1 MGPTSCCG
9 RHSTSAALQ
18 LLVCARSPLV
28 RMGARHF
35 VLLKLF
41 LRARRS
47 IISHLIQCI
56 SSNSTCHVSQFISFN
71 SCQTSQAIHLTHLAV
86 SSHTQRFLSSSHNSS
101 SAASHTHISQLISH
115 TTHISQLISHL
126 THMSYHSHSS
136 SHTQLISHNSL
147 DSENLSFIQLNSS
160 WQATYLHRNPLSQ
173 HCSPHPG
180 VDSCGSSAACAWS
193 VRHFI
198 SLTGNL
204 NRDWAT
210 LSSFCCVEGRRVV
223 ALFRQ

>member
-1 MGPTSCCG
+1 
-9 RHSTSAALQ
+9 
-18 LLVCARSPLV
+18 
-28 RMGARHF
+28 MGARHF

-47 IISHLIQCI
+47 IAHLIQCI

-126 THMSYHSHSS
+126 THMSSHSHSS

-173 HCSPHPG
+173 HCSPHP
-180 VDSCGSSAACAWS
+180 SEKQQKARAANTHSRVNTPLLALP
-193 VRHFI
+193 HIQLQPTLLF
-198 SLTGNL
+198 T
-204 NRDWAT
+204 NRT
-210 LSSFCCVEGRRVV
+210 L
-223 ALFRQ
+223 